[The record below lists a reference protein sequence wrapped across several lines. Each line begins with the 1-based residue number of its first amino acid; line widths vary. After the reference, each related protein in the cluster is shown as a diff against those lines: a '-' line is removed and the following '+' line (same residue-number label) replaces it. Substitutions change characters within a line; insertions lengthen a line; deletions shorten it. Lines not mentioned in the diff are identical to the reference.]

1 MKSTNI
7 ILLAAIIAVTGAW
20 SRHKSVDTSMVV
32 GGVVLAVAIFLISEA
47 NESFADKFAYLI
59 LFAVIGTNAEDL
71 LKALGVAASGST
83 SAQTPPK
90 GN

>member
-20 SRHKSVDTSMVV
+20 SLHKSVDTSMVV